1 MRKSVCNKR
10 KLRGRARP
18 RNGDISL
25 FQRFLKMGASTAD
38 CIWQRAES
46 IPELLNPE
54 RSTIMKYRLLGKS
67 GLRVSEAALG
77 TMTFGDE
84 WGWGSPKAEAQKVYE
99 TYRDAG
105 GNFIDTANFYTNG
118 TSETFLGEFMQGH
131 RESVVLATKYSNAA
145 PGNDPN
151 AAGNHRKSMMQA
163 VEASLKRLQTDYID
177 LYWVHIWDG
186 ITPVEE
192 VMRGL
197 DDLVRQGKILHAGI
211 SDAPAW
217 WVAQANTLAEVRGWT
232 QFIGLQIEYSLIERT
247 VERELIPMAKTLN
260 VGVLA
265 WSPLARGVLS
275 GKYHGEGKA
284 DGGRMTNEG
293 MKDFLPE
300 EKRAARIISALK
312 AVSEQVGRSMAQVA
326 LAWLRYQ
333 TVPVIPII
341 GARKVSQLQDN
352 LASLDLELSA
362 EQLKSLDGAAES
374 SSVSPRVFT
383 TEKWFVQLGTAAC
396 GIACCSKCGT
406 SCRIVMRVLT

>member
-1 MRKSVCNKR
+1 
-10 KLRGRARP
+10 
-18 RNGDISL
+18 
-25 FQRFLKMGASTAD
+25 
-38 CIWQRAES
+38 
-46 IPELLNPE
+46 
-54 RSTIMKYRLLGKS
+54 MKYRLLGKS

-77 TMTFGDE
+77 TMIFGDE
-84 WGWGSPKAEAQKVYE
+84 LGWGSPKAEAQKVYE
-99 TYRDAG
+99 TYREAG

-118 TSETFLGEFMQGH
+118 TSEKFLGEFMQGH
-131 RESVVLATKYSNAA
+131 RESVVLATKYSLAV

-177 LYWVHIWDG
+177 LYWVHTWDG

-197 DDLVRQGKILHAGI
+197 DDLVRAGKILYVGI

-217 WVAQANTLAEVRGWT
+217 WVAQANTLAELRSWT

-247 VERELIPMAKTLN
+247 VERELIPMAKALN

-265 WSPLARGVLS
+265 WSPLAKGVLS

-284 DGGRMTNEG
+284 DGGRMSNEA
-293 MKDFLPE
+293 MKEFLPE
-300 EKRAARIISALK
+300 ERHATRIITAVK

-326 LAWLRYQ
+326 LAWLRHQ

-362 EQLKSLDGAAES
+362 EQLKSLDGASRIE
-374 SSVSPRVFT
+374 
-383 TEKWFVQLGTAAC
+383 LGFPQDIYAREMVRAIRY
-396 GIACCSKCGT
+396 GGT
-406 SCRIVMRVLT
+406 WNRLLL